1 VRVGAVTDDDLDA
14 PLGQDLPPKR
24 RLTLPR
30 GLPTLAAAILGLC
43 LAVFAGWV
51 VTVDDPLGGE
61 PLAVVPTAIRAAAEA
76 KNQERAPSS
85 VEVRFG
91 PPVHHDG
98 PAPPPTAPVAV
109 SSGPP
114 PPPGAKI
121 VTIIDGTSGK
131 RQEVVLSGSAERKTP
146 PSDGRSAPPEPRAA
160 QKPEARVLESTRHGS
175 IPKIGEDGAR
185 PADLYA
191 SATAPA
197 PARPDAPR
205 IAIVIGGLGVGGST
219 TTEALAKLPAVVT
232 LTFSPYGTDADRWVA
247 RARGEG
253 HEILLQVPMEP
264 FDYPENDPGPQT
276 LLTSLAAEQNLDRLY
291 WLMSRF
297 QGYVGITNFM
307 GARFTASEPSLA
319 PVLRET
325 AKRGLIYMD
334 DASSPRS
341 LAGQIAGAS
350 NLPFVKADIVLDGVP
365 TPAAMDRAL
374 SQLEA
379 IARERG
385 SAVGFAAAL
394 PATISRLSAWVKT
407 AEGRGLTLV
416 PISAVVAKP
425 S

>member
-1 VRVGAVTDDDLDA
+1 
-14 PLGQDLPPKR
+14 
-24 RLTLPR
+24 
-30 GLPTLAAAILGLC
+30 
-43 LAVFAGWV
+43 
-51 VTVDDPLGGE
+51 
-61 PLAVVPTAIRAAAEA
+61 
-76 KNQERAPSS
+76 
-85 VEVRFG
+85 
-91 PPVHHDG
+91 
-98 PAPPPTAPVAV
+98 
-109 SSGPP
+109 
-114 PPPGAKI
+114 
-121 VTIIDGTSGK
+121 
-131 RQEVVLSGSAERKTP
+131 
-146 PSDGRSAPPEPRAA
+146 
-160 QKPEARVLESTRHGS
+160 
-175 IPKIGEDGAR
+175 
-185 PADLYA
+185 
-191 SATAPA
+191 
-197 PARPDAPR
+197 
-205 IAIVIGGLGVGGST
+205 
-219 TTEALAKLPAVVT
+219 
-232 LTFSPYGTDADRWVA
+232 
-247 RARGEG
+247 
-253 HEILLQVPMEP
+253 
-264 FDYPENDPGPQT
+264 
-276 LLTSLAAEQNLDRLY
+276 
-291 WLMSRF
+291 MSRF